1 MNRRMLPLL
10 FMLISGAIASI
21 ATFIHGY
28 SVLEKLIILLIVMVI
43 FGALGSLL
51 ANTMNYF
58 DKQNAKIKEEQE
70 RLEAEAEKAEAEVQ
84 DKQEKQATAK

>member
-1 MNRRMLPLL
+1 
-10 FMLISGAIASI
+10 
-21 ATFIHGY
+21 
-28 SVLEKLIILLIVMVI
+28 MVI
-43 FGALGSLL
+43 FGTLGSLL

-70 RLEAEAEKAEAEVQ
+70 RLEAEAAKAEAEVQ